1 MFLLRH
7 IKTLPINLDQQM
19 TEALLLQPHNQSEKM
34 LTIFRTVRKPMFAG
48 KLYPE
53 QPDVLAD
60 MIDRAC
66 SEASTE
72 NVGEIK
78 AMLLPYSSYDE
89 LLALLAKAYKQVEKT
104 APDLVVFIAPA
115 VDTFHRIAMSGFA
128 AFETP
133 LGKVELSD
141 YVRNELCD
149 EDDDFFISEEGLP
162 KGYSIET
169 QLPILQRTIGR
180 HAPFK
185 ILPILMGEQTVDLCD
200 ETAAAL
206 SEVLMSKKVLVIGHC
221 NFNAAYQGE
230 VMQNYLS
237 ALEALNYDELMRYA
251 VIHGKKF
258 GTGLGIAA
266 IVARVARELSAKR
279 VSKIAELLSSNKE
292 NLYLAVS
299 FSKST
304 N

>member
-1 MFLLRH
+1 
-7 IKTLPINLDQQM
+7 M
-19 TEALLLQPHNQSEKM
+19 TETLFWQPQNQSEKM

-53 QPDVLAD
+53 QPDALAA
-60 MIDRAC
+60 MIDKALA
-66 SEASTE
+66 ASSAE
-72 NVGEIK
+72 NLGEVK
-78 AMLLPYSSYDE
+78 AMLLPYAAYDE
-89 LLALLAKAYKQVEKT
+89 VLPVLAKAYKQIEN
-104 APDLVVFIAPA
+104 ASPDLVVFIAPA

-133 LGKVELSD
+133 LGNVELSD
-141 YVRNELCD
+141 YARNELCD

-162 KGYSIET
+162 KGHSIEA

-180 HAPFK
+180 NAPFK

-206 SEVLMSKKVLVIGHC
+206 SDILMSKKVLVIGHC
-221 NFNAAYQGE
+221 NFNAAHRDD
-230 VMQNYLS
+230 MPNYLS

-251 VIHGKKF
+251 VTCGKHF

-266 IVARVARELSAKR
+266 IIARIAKDLSAKR
-279 VSKIAELLSSNKE
+279 VSKIAESLSPNKE

-299 FSKST
+299 FSR
-304 N
+304 

>member
-1 MFLLRH
+1 M
-7 IKTLPINLDQQM
+7 N
-19 TEALLLQPHNQSEKM
+19 EALLLQPQNQGEKM

-66 SEASTE
+66 IAASTE
-72 NVGEIK
+72 NLGEIK
-78 AMLLPYSSYDE
+78 AMLLPYASYDE
-89 LLALLAKAYKQVEKT
+89 VLPVLAKAYKQVENLS
-104 APDLVVFIAPA
+104 PDLVVFIAPA

-169 QLPILQRTIGR
+169 QLPILQRTIGKR
-180 HAPFK
+180 APFK

-200 ETAAAL
+200 EAATAL
-206 SEVLMSKKVLVIGHC
+206 SEVLMSKKILVIGHC
-221 NFNAAYQGE
+221 NFNAAYQDE
-230 VMQNYLS
+230 MLQNYLS
-237 ALEALNYDELMRYA
+237 ALEALKYDELMRYN
-251 VIHGKKF
+251 VMYGKKF

-266 IVARVARELSAKR
+266 IVARIAKELSAKH
-279 VSKIAELLSSNKE
+279 VSKIAEALSSNKE
-292 NLYLAVS
+292 NLYLAIS
-299 FSKST
+299 FSKAQT
-304 N
+304 DWARRV